1 MKTHRL
7 GILLVVFCGLL
18 AFGNFPLMA
27 QEGADWSS
35 WTSVTVNHKF
45 NKSLRIMSKAQ
56 VRTRDNFGA
65 FERFFIN
72 AGLGYKVLPNWELK
86 GVLAYHRRS
95 SASKGSF
102 NAYRY
107 HLGSEAAW
115 KKGNFRIRWRER
127 FQQTFAL
134 GDDEMIIR
142 SRLMFDYSIPSTILV
157 PYFSVETFND
167 LGNNDFFK
175 AERIRYMPG
184 LRVNLTDMYS
194 LSIFYCRQDDISRKT
209 NIAGVE
215 FIINL

>member
-1 MKTHRL
+1 MRTHRL
-7 GILLVVFCGLL
+7 GILLLVFCGFIVLEY
-18 AFGNFPLMA
+18 FPLMA
-27 QEGADWSS
+27 QGRADWSS

-45 NKSLRIMSKAQ
+45 NNRLRIMSKAQ
-56 VRTRDNFGA
+56 IRTRDNFGA

-72 AGLGYKVLPNWELK
+72 TGLGYKVLPNWELK
-86 GVLAYHRRS
+86 GVLAYHLRS

-167 LGNNDFFK
+167 LENNDFFK

-194 LSIFYCRQDDISRKT
+194 LSVFYCRQDDISRKT

>member
-1 MKTHRL
+1 MRTHRL
-7 GILLVVFCGLL
+7 GILLLVFCGFVALEH
-18 AFGNFPLMA
+18 FPLMA

-95 SASKGSF
+95 SASKGNF

-115 KKGNFRIRWRER
+115 KKCNFRIRWRER

>member
-1 MKTHRL
+1 MRTHRL
-7 GILLVVFCGLL
+7 GILLLVFCGFIALEH
-18 AFGNFPLMA
+18 FPLIA
-27 QEGADWSS
+27 QEAADWSS

-45 NKSLRIMSKAQ
+45 NKNLRLMSKAQ
-56 VRTRDNFGA
+56 VRTRDNFSA

-95 SASKGSF
+95 SASKGNF

-107 HLGSEAAW
+107 HLGLEAAW
-115 KKGNFRIRWRER
+115 KKGDFRIRWRER

-142 SRLMFDYSIPSTILV
+142 SRLMFDYNIPSTILV
-157 PYFSVETFND
+157 PYFSIETFND
-167 LGNNDFFK
+167 LENNDFFK

-184 LRVNLTDMYS
+184 LRINLTDMYS
-194 LSIFYCRQDDISRKT
+194 LSAFYCRQDDISRKT

>member
-1 MKTHRL
+1 MRTHRL
-7 GILLVVFCGLL
+7 GILLLVFCGFIALEH
-18 AFGNFPLMA
+18 FPLMA
-27 QEGADWSS
+27 QEAADWSS

-86 GVLAYHRRS
+86 GVLAYHRRR

-115 KKGNFRIRWRER
+115 KKGDFRIRWRER

-142 SRLMFDYSIPSTILV
+142 SRLMFDYNIPSTILV
-157 PYFSVETFND
+157 PYFSIETFND
-167 LGNNDFFK
+167 IENSSFFK
-175 AERIRYMPG
+175 AGRIRYMPG
-184 LRVNLTDMYS
+184 LRMIFTDMYT
-194 LSIFYCRQDDISRKT
+194 LSAFYCRQDDISRKT

>member
-1 MKTHRL
+1 MRTHRL
-7 GILLVVFCGLL
+7 GILLLVFCGFIALEHSS
-18 AFGNFPLMA
+18 LMA

-56 VRTRDNFGA
+56 VRTRDNFSA

-72 AGLGYKVLPNWELK
+72 AGLGYKVLPNWELR

-95 SASKGSF
+95 CASKGNF

-115 KKGNFRIRWRER
+115 KKCNFRIRWRER

-194 LSIFYCRQDDISRKT
+194 LSVFYCRQDDISRKT
-209 NIAGVE
+209 NIAGAE